1 MAQEAKIFK
10 YQTPQF
16 DGVKKTL
23 QVCNSD
29 LMKVQVQVVKDGG
42 ENNLH
47 SHTGDDAFWYVISG
61 AVKFYGEGDEVIGE
75 FNKGEGI
82 LIPRG
87 FKYWFE
93 SSSSEPLEILR
104 VTAKDQKV
112 ENQRV
117 DHSAKKQWMVDQKTF
132 GTPAVGYRMTACSPG
147 RLDVSL
153 PQHH

>member
-1 MAQEAKIFK
+1 MAQEAKVFK

-47 SHTGDDAFWYVISG
+47 SHTGDDAFWYVMSG

-117 DHSAKKQWMVDQKTF
+117 DHSAKKQWMVDQNTF
-132 GTPAVGYRMTACSPG
+132 GTRP
-147 RLDVSL
+147 
-153 PQHH
+153 

>member
-1 MAQEAKIFK
+1 MPQEAKEFR

-16 DGVKKTL
+16 EGVKKTL
-23 QVCNSD
+23 QVCSSD

-47 SHTGDDAFWYVISG
+47 THTGDDAFWYVISG
-61 AVKFYGEGDEVIGE
+61 AVKFYGEGDRLVGE
-75 FNKGEGI
+75 YKKGEGI

-87 FKYWFE
+87 YKYWFE
-93 SSSSEPLEILR
+93 SAAPEPLEILR

-117 DHSAKKQWMVDQKTF
+117 DHSAKKQWMVDHNTF
-132 GTPAVGYRMTACSPG
+132 GTR
-147 RLDVSL
+147 
-153 PQHH
+153 Q

>member
-1 MAQEAKIFK
+1 MPQEAKEFR

-16 DGVKKTL
+16 EGVKKTL

-47 SHTGDDAFWYVISG
+47 THTGDDAFWYVING
-61 AVKFYGEGDEVIGE
+61 AVKFYGEGDRLVGE
-75 FNKGEGI
+75 YKKGEGI

-87 FKYWFE
+87 YKYWFE
-93 SSSSEPLEILR
+93 SAAPEPLEILR
-104 VTAKDQKV
+104 VTAKDQNV

-117 DHSAKKQWMVDQKTF
+117 DHSAKKQWMVDQNTF
-132 GTPAVGYRMTACSPG
+132 GSR
-147 RLDVSL
+147 
-153 PQHH
+153 Q

>member
-1 MAQEAKIFK
+1 MAQETKIFK

-93 SSSSEPLEILR
+93 SSSSEPREILR

-117 DHSAKKQWMVDQKTF
+117 DHSAKKQWMVDQNTF
-132 GTPAVGYRMTACSPG
+132 GTR
-147 RLDVSL
+147 
-153 PQHH
+153 Q

>member
-1 MAQEAKIFK
+1 MPQEAKEFR

-16 DGVKKTL
+16 EGVKKTL

-47 SHTGDDAFWYVISG
+47 THTGDDAFWYVIRG
-61 AVKFYGEGDEVIGE
+61 AVKFYGEGDKLIGE
-75 FNKGEGI
+75 YQKGEGI

-87 FKYWFE
+87 YKYWFE
-93 SSSSEPLEILR
+93 SAAPEPLEILR
-104 VTAKDQKV
+104 VTAKDQNV

-117 DHSAKKQWMVDQKTF
+117 DHSAQKQWMVDQNTF
-132 GTPAVGYRMTACSPG
+132 GSR
-147 RLDVSL
+147 
-153 PQHH
+153 Q

>member
-1 MAQEAKIFK
+1 MAQEAKVFK
-10 YQTPQF
+10 YQMPQF

-47 SHTGDDAFWYVISG
+47 SHTGDDAFWFVMSG
-61 AVKFYGEGDEVIGE
+61 AVKFYGEGDTVIGE

-87 FKYWFE
+87 FKYRYE

-117 DHSAKKQWMVDQKTF
+117 DHSAKKQWMVDQNTF
-132 GTPAVGYRMTACSPG
+132 GTR
-147 RLDVSL
+147 
-153 PQHH
+153 Q

>member
-1 MAQEAKIFK
+1 MPQEAKEFR

-16 DGVKKTL
+16 EGVKKTL

-47 SHTGDDAFWYVISG
+47 SHTGDDAFWYVIRG
-61 AVKFYGEGDEVIGE
+61 AVKFYGEGDRLVGE
-75 FNKGEGI
+75 YQKGEGI

-87 FKYWFE
+87 YKYWFE
-93 SSSSEPLEILR
+93 SAAPEPLEILR
-104 VTAKDQKV
+104 ITAKDQNV

-117 DHSAKKQWMVDQKTF
+117 DHSAQKQWMVDQNTF
-132 GTPAVGYRMTACSPG
+132 GSR
-147 RLDVSL
+147 
-153 PQHH
+153 Q

>member
-1 MAQEAKIFK
+1 MPQEAKEFR

-47 SHTGDDAFWYVISG
+47 THTGDDAFWYVIRG
-61 AVKFYGEGDEVIGE
+61 AVKFYGEGDRLVGE
-75 FNKGEGI
+75 YQKGEGI

-87 FKYWFE
+87 YKYWFE
-93 SSSSEPLEILR
+93 SAAPEPLEILR
-104 VTAKDQKV
+104 VTAKDQNV

-117 DHSAKKQWMVDQKTF
+117 DHSAQKQWMVDQNTF
-132 GTPAVGYRMTACSPG
+132 GSR
-147 RLDVSL
+147 
-153 PQHH
+153 Q

>member
-1 MAQEAKIFK
+1 MPQEAKEFR

-16 DGVKKTL
+16 EGVKKTL

-47 SHTGDDAFWYVISG
+47 THTGDDAFWYVIRG
-61 AVKFYGEGDEVIGE
+61 AVKFYGEGDRLVGE
-75 FNKGEGI
+75 YQKGEGI

-87 FKYWFE
+87 YKYWFE
-93 SSSSEPLEILR
+93 SAAPEPLEILR
-104 VTAKDQKV
+104 VTAKDQNV

-117 DHSAKKQWMVDQKTF
+117 DHSAQKQWMVDQNAF
-132 GTPAVGYRMTACSPG
+132 GSR
-147 RLDVSL
+147 
-153 PQHH
+153 Q

>member
-1 MAQEAKIFK
+1 MPQEAKEFR

-16 DGVKKTL
+16 EGVKKTL
-23 QVCNSD
+23 QVCSSD

-47 SHTGDDAFWYVISG
+47 THTGDDAFWYVISG
-61 AVKFYGEGDEVIGE
+61 AVKFYGEGDRLVGE
-75 FNKGEGI
+75 YKKGEGI

-87 FKYWFE
+87 YKYWFE
-93 SSSSEPLEILR
+93 SAAPEPLEILR

-117 DHSAKKQWMVDQKTF
+117 DHSAKKQWMVDQNTF
-132 GTPAVGYRMTACSPG
+132 GTR
-147 RLDVSL
+147 
-153 PQHH
+153 Q

>member
-1 MAQEAKIFK
+1 MGLEPYVFK

-47 SHTGDDAFWYVISG
+47 SHTGDDAFWYVMSG

-104 VTAKDQKV
+104 VTAKDQNI

-117 DHSAKKQWMVDQKTF
+117 DHSAQKQWMVDQNTF
-132 GTPAVGYRMTACSPG
+132 ATRT
-147 RLDVSL
+147 
-153 PQHH
+153 